1 MVKARFTS
9 LAGASPRHGRI
20 EPHELTRSAIIA
32 RGIDFDN
39 IPTSFTGSC
48 NMDAGHPEENAMATV
63 TEYTTE
69 PRKLSEFRNEA
80 LTDFSTPENKSA
92 MEAALAEVKTE
103 FGREYPLVIG
113 GERINGLKTFTS
125 INPSHKDQLLGKFQK
140 GTRAHVEQAI
150 DAAWKAFES
159 WKRQPV
165 GVRAGLLLKAADLLR
180 KRKHEFSA
188 TMIYEVGKTW
198 PEADADTAEAID
210 FLEFYAR
217 EAYRWAS
224 DHPITRIESEDNDLV
239 YIPLGAGAVI
249 PPWNFP
255 LAIMAGMTTAAVV
268 TGNTVILKPSSDA
281 PWIAYRFFA
290 LLEEAGMP
298 AGVVNFLSGSGGEV
312 GDPMIQHPRIR
323 FIAFTG
329 SKEVGLHINEEAAR
343 TPKGQI
349 WIKRV
354 IAEMGGKDA
363 IIIDRETGN
372 LDDAAAAVVASAFGF
387 QGQKCSACSRL
398 IVDEA
403 IYDTFIPLVVEKTK
417 RLTLGAPE
425 AAESQV
431 GPVVNESAMKK
442 IKEYI
447 ERGSKEGQVLAG
459 GKVDAKDGF
468 FIEPTIIGPVAPNA
482 TIAQDE
488 IFGPVLAVIKAK
500 DFDDALR
507 IANDSPYGLT
517 GAVFTD
523 NEHKIR
529 RANEEFFVGN
539 LYINRKCTGA
549 LVGVHPFGGFNMSGT
564 DSKAGGRD
572 YLGLFLQA
580 KAISRRVGPQSRTVR
595 DANS

>member
-1 MVKARFTS
+1 M
-9 LAGASPRHGRI
+9 
-20 EPHELTRSAIIA
+20 
-32 RGIDFDN
+32 
-39 IPTSFTGSC
+39 PTL
-48 NMDAGHPEENAMATV
+48 P
-63 TEYTTE
+63 
-69 PRKLSEFRNEA
+69 EFRNEP
-80 LTDFSTPENKSA
+80 LTDFSNPASKAA
-92 MEAALAEVKTE
+92 MEAALAKVKGE
-103 FGREYPLVIG
+103 FGREYPLVIN
-113 GERINGLKTFTS
+113 GERITGLKTFDS
-125 INPSHKDQLLGKFQK
+125 INPSHKDQILGRFQK
-140 GTRAHVEQAI
+140 GTKPHVEKAVE
-150 DAAWKAFES
+150 DAVTAFES
-159 WKRQPV
+159 WKKQSV
-165 GVRAGLLLKAADLLR
+165 DVRAGLLLKAAKLLR
-180 KRKHEFSA
+180 ERKHEFSA

-217 EAYRWAS
+217 EAYRWGGE
-224 DHPITRIESEDNDLV
+224 HPITKIESEDNELV
-239 YIPLGAGAVI
+239 YIPLGVGAVI

-268 TGNTVILKPSSDA
+268 TGNTVVLKPSSDA

-298 AGVVNFLSGSGGEV
+298 KGVVNFVSGSGGEV
-312 GDPMIQHPRIR
+312 GDPLTQHPKVR

-329 SKEVGLHINEEAAR
+329 SKEVGLHINQEAAKV
-343 TPKGQI
+343 PKGQI

-363 IIIDRETGN
+363 IIVDRETKN

-398 IVDEA
+398 IVDAA
-403 IYDTFIPLVVEKTK
+403 IYDKFVPMVVEKTK
-417 RLTLGAPE
+417 SLRIGEPE
-425 AAESQV
+425 RAESQV
-431 GPVVNESAMKK
+431 GPVVSEKAMKT

-447 ERGSKEGQVLAG
+447 EKGRKEGKLLAG
-459 GKVDAKDGF
+459 GNADPKNGY
-468 FIEPTIIGPVAPNA
+468 FIEPTVIGDVDPRA
-482 TIAQDE
+482 TIAQEE

-507 IANDSPYGLT
+507 IANDTQYGLT

-523 NEHKIR
+523 NEEKLD
-529 RANEEFFVGN
+529 RAREEFFVGN
-539 LYINRKCTGA
+539 LYLNRKCTGA

-580 KAISRRVGPQSRTVR
+580 KAISRKVAKAKAS
-595 DANS
+595 